1 MNNQEKLELQTL
13 IESIEDSVLGLNGY
27 IRELKDKLFFDKVE
41 IRMVGKVPEQSLSL
55 KPTHDTSFEDNRK
68 ELLKEVDFILREKI
82 EKKAPKPL
90 WQKVCNWAND
100 KFKYSYPKDKVNVW
114 EYLWTRVSRLS
125 NEEMK
130 EFVDM
135 MKE

>member
-1 MNNQEKLELQTL
+1 MNKAKEL
-13 IESIEDSVLGLNGY
+13 IEEIEDKILGVQDVVRG
-27 IRELKDKLFFDKVE
+27 LKEEILYDKPK
-41 IRMVGKVPEQSLSL
+41 
-55 KPTHDTSFEDNRK
+55 HDTSFQDNRK

-90 WQKVCNWAND
+90 WQKVCKWANE
-100 KFKYSYPKDKVNVW
+100 KFKYTWTKDKVNVW

-130 EFVDM
+130 EFIDLI
-135 MKE
+135 KGG